1 MTSLRTL
8 SRAARRIAASSVAK
22 LVSQQRPK
30 KRYDASE
37 SVRRNIEKKV
47 YISLFKDYMDGVG
60 AGTYYKFPEY
70 NKSNDKKKEMYNFN
84 LNIYMEHNY
93 TNYSDT
99 DLELLKPKDILSL
112 QGIYINHILRD
123 KYNNPRNKNVFCD
136 ELTED
141 GKENYKQFI
150 IMQPPSPH
158 SKTHNRDFTC
168 RRGEVFVGKRRNRSR
183 KARKAKQT
191 KNPKRK
197 LRRNKKQTVNR

>member
-93 TNYSDT
+93 TNYSDSHVYCCW
-99 DLELLKPKDILSL
+99 ILFYEEKS
-112 QGIYINHILRD
+112 
-123 KYNNPRNKNVFCD
+123 
-136 ELTED
+136 
-141 GKENYKQFI
+141 
-150 IMQPPSPH
+150 
-158 SKTHNRDFTC
+158 
-168 RRGEVFVGKRRNRSR
+168 
-183 KARKAKQT
+183 KQT
-191 KNPKRK
+191 TKIENH
-197 LRRNKKQTVNR
+197 LTLVNESYQIDPL